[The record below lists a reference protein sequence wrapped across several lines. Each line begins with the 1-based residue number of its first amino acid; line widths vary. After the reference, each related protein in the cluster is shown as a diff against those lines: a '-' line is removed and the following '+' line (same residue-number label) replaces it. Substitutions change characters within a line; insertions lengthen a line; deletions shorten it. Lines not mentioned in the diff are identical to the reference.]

1 MSVGDLDNLN
11 SSQQE
16 ALGKLMTSLSDVTLP
31 ERDER
36 YFLRWLRAVKF
47 DVHKAEDRLRKHAEL
62 RKELGADTILTDWT
76 PPEVLTKYAP
86 TGLFGEDRDG
96 HPVYYDGFGNLDMKG
111 LFKSC
116 KQDDLRK
123 LKIMHAELCI
133 AKMKEFSAKKGK
145 RIETLTCVVDLEN
158 LSLQRHYYWPGIKL
172 VMLTAQHYP
181 GIENHIIFIKAPR
194 VFPFAFGIVKH
205 LIDETKQSKFVLLGA
220 NWREEILQYISPEQL
235 PQVYGG
241 TRCEPDPACSNFIN
255 MGGDV
260 PPEYYLT
267 NSTQTN
273 KEDMERLVVSRG
285 SSHNL
290 EFPVEIPGTSIRW
303 ELITIDHDIG
313 FGWFQKFEAAA
324 NDLSELIPV
333 KRTNSHVV
341 PERGVLQ
348 CSSPGIYVMKFDN
361 SYSWTRSKEVYYSV
375 KMDPPDSEPRGQEV

>member
-111 LFKSC
+111 
-116 KQDDLRK
+116 
-123 LKIMHAELCI
+123 
-133 AKMKEFSAKKGK
+133 
-145 RIETLTCVVDLEN
+145 
-158 LSLQRHYYWPGIKL
+158 IKL

-241 TRCEPDPACSNFIN
+241 TRCEPDPACSNFVSPFRKIN